1 MLFCKVVLSIFGT
14 NKFSSFEIFDFSIH
28 PYMISFNPFI
38 DGHFS
43 HV

>member
-1 MLFCKVVLSIFGT
+1 MLFCKVVLTFFGT
-14 NKFSSFEIFDFSIH
+14 NILSSLEIFDLSIH
-28 PYMISFNPFI
+28 PYMIAFNPFT